1 MSTFEKLV
9 GKIVSKPDKVTSN
22 DCFRLFEFLGFT
34 KKKKPGSEIVFHR
47 KGSIAFPV
55 PTPKKGK
62 YVKIEYIK
70 RFIQLLELEDYLEN
84 YKED

>member
-1 MSTFEKLV
+1 MSAFEKLV
-9 GKIVSKPDKVTSN
+9 GKIVSKPDKVTPS
-22 DCFRLFEFLGFT
+22 DCFRLFEYLGFK

-62 YVKIEYIK
+62 YVKIEYTK
-70 RFIQLLELEDYLEN
+70 RFIQLLKLEDYLEN
-84 YKED
+84 YKGD